1 MDTSHRLEVISLP
14 FPQTRPYRSP
24 SWYSQGTQ
32 MEPDPADS
40 STGWVPAVDTVGVR
54 TWATQA
60 PEGPWPPPDADFP
73 HRPSSH
79 LPPPQSALIRKVINS
94 SFSLCVPFNRE
105 PLCLRQS
112 QKQPVGSGASAVT
125 QIGRLG
131 MRPCRAQASMLFPS
145 SSHHPSPVFSLEI
158 VFIG

>member
-1 MDTSHRLEVISLP
+1 MDTSTSLKA
-14 FPQTRPYRSP
+14 SP
-24 SWYSQGTQ
+24 CPSLKQDRIVPLPGTARA
-32 MEPDPADS
+32 PRWSRTLP
-40 STGWVPAVDTVGVR
+40 TPPAVDTMGVR

-125 QIGRLG
+125 QIGCLG
-131 MRPCRAQASMLFPS
+131 RRPCRTQASMLFPS
-145 SSHHPSPVFSLEI
+145 SSHHPSPVSSLEI